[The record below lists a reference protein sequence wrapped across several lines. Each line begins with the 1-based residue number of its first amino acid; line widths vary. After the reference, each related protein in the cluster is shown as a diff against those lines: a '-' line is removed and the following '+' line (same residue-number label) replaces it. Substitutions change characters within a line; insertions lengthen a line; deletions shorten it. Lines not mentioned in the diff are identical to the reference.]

1 MWFFVNFFEE
11 KLVVI
16 LVQSNNNAMLM
27 FPRLQWDVNI
37 KVLSITN
44 TCTKGNSSALSMPFW
59 LEKLRFQHFNTDAV
73 HHAETN

>member
-1 MWFFVNFFEE
+1 
-11 KLVVI
+11 
-16 LVQSNNNAMLM
+16 M
-27 FPRLQWDVNI
+27 FPMLQWDVNI